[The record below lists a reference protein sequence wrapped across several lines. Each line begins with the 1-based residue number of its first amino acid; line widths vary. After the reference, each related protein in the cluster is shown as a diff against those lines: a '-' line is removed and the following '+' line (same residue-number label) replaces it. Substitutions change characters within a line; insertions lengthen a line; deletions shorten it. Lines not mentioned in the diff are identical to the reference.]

1 MKKRGEL
8 TSTEIITIVLSIIGF
23 VIAITFLLVFLD
35 LDKESRDEICSFS
48 VLSRAT
54 APETVNTFIPLKCQT
69 TKYCIG
75 KECTEFIGEPHVE
88 DISLPVND
96 EEVIKKIEETSAN
109 AMFDCW
115 SLMGEGK
122 LDLFSGGAQTIGLNS
137 AETACVICSRIA
149 FNLPEEREN
158 LANQV
163 NLPEYMRTQNIP
175 NSGETY
181 LEAFTDRGTNTYAR
195 TPEDIE
201 EELEETN
208 TIEFKTQ
215 TDELAVIFTQ
225 IKPKSYTEVLDNLGK
240 VGGTIAGSA
249 FLTPGV
255 NKALLSGPG
264 LALTGVTAAGV
275 TIYSMSNVWKGKAVA
290 GGYCG
295 ALTTREEAEKGCSV
309 VQILPYEKEVINE
322 ICDHIEGGDTEAGD
336 YEVK

>member
-96 EEVIKKIEETSAN
+96 EE
-109 AMFDCW
+109 
-115 SLMGEGK
+115 
-122 LDLFSGGAQTIGLNS
+122 
-137 AETACVICSRIA
+137 
-149 FNLPEEREN
+149 
-158 LANQV
+158 
-163 NLPEYMRTQNIP
+163 
-175 NSGETY
+175 
-181 LEAFTDRGTNTYAR
+181 
-195 TPEDIE
+195 
-201 EELEETN
+201 ELKETN

-295 ALTTREEAEKGCSV
+295 TFTNREEAKKEGCS
-309 VQILPYEKEVINE
+309 
-322 ICDHIEGGDTEAGD
+322 
-336 YEVK
+336 